1 MSDLTKAE
9 IADLLAEHTT
19 PSQTPCACP
28 PCRVLR
34 QLLATMERLA
44 RAEGLLAIV
53 APIFTK
59 PVLRHVPGPGDDE
72 FDSFIKNDMD
82 AFNAQWTKA
91 EKAVND
97 YLKEPTDGE

>member
-34 QLLATMERLA
+34 QLRDYVERLA
-44 RAEGLLAIV
+44 KAEGLLRETSGTHDYWVKSQLIDR
-53 APIFTK
+53 I
-59 PVLRHVPGPGDDE
+59 
-72 FDSFIKNDMD
+72 D
-82 AFNAQWTKA
+82 AF
-91 EKAVND
+91 
-97 YLKEPTDGE
+97 LKEQTDGE